1 MGIKTQNFMDWRYG
15 VARRSTPAKKK
26 KPATRGKA
34 NVRKKP
40 GKKPGG
46 FRRLMLGAAMV
57 AGAVSA
63 MIAAGSMLE
72 LDRAAQKAVS
82 NSSAGSSQIQT
93 RAERETS
100 KSPKL
105 DFSNGY
111 ESPNRPGYMVERTPE
126 DIDKTQPDALS
137 QPRITPV
144 PNVNPSPLPR
154 TDAPATPQ
162 VQLAWQKFATHV
174 PDTGR
179 APVIAIII
187 DDAGIDKARTERAAE
202 LPGPITISYLPYAT
216 HLPEQVAT
224 ARKRGHEIMLHMPME
239 PTSHTVDPGPHALL
253 TSYDKVAILNEMTW
267 MLDRFSGYVGVNNH
281 MGSKFT
287 SDPERMAV
295 VMQVMKSRG
304 LMFLDSRTSAKSVGY
319 QEAQK
324 YSVPAIERDVFI
336 DDADEADKINQ
347 MLDRV
352 EHVANKRG
360 YAVAIGHPRDLT
372 LEALNKWIPKMQA
385 AGFIFVPATDIVR
398 RNSVKVTG

>member
-1 MGIKTQNFMDWRYG
+1 M
-15 VARRSTPAKKK
+15 ARRSTPAKKK
-26 KPATRGKA
+26 KTAPRGKTKA
-34 NVRKKP
+34 KKKTA
-40 GKKPGG
+40 KKPGG

-72 LDRAAQKAVS
+72 LDRAAHKAVGNLAQNNAAS
-82 NSSAGSSQIQT
+82 GTSAPSSRQQQ
-93 RAERETS
+93 
-100 KSPKL
+100 PKM
-105 DFSNGY
+105 DFSKGY
-111 ESPNRPGYMVERTPE
+111 DAPNRPGYMVERPSDKGTTD
-126 DIDKTQPDALS
+126 DIEPIP
-137 QPRITPV
+137 QPR
-144 PNVNPSPLPR
+144 VNPLPNEATSPKPSLKALPSPDKGV
-154 TDAPATPQ
+154 TSGT
-162 VQLAWQKFATHV
+162 QLAWQKFATHV
-174 PDTGR
+174 PDTGN

-187 DDAGIDKARTERAAE
+187 DDAGIDKPRTERAAE
-202 LPGPITISYLPYAT
+202 LPAPITLSYLPYAT

-239 PTSHTVDPGPHALL
+239 PTSKVVDPGPHALL
-253 TSYDKVAILNEMTW
+253 TSYDKVAILNEMSW

-287 SDPERMAV
+287 ADPERMAV
-295 VMQVMKSRG
+295 VMQVMKARG

-324 YSVPAIERDVFI
+324 FHVPAIERDVFI
-336 DDADEADKINQ
+336 DDSNDTAKISE

-352 EHVANKRG
+352 EKVASKQG

-385 AGFIFVPATDIVR
+385 AGFVFVPATDIIR
-398 RNSVKVTG
+398 RNGVKVTG

>member
-1 MGIKTQNFMDWRYG
+1 M
-15 VARRSTPAKKK
+15 ARRSTPAKKK
-26 KPATRGKA
+26 KPATRGKTTA
-34 NVRKKP
+34 RKKP

-63 MIAAGSMLE
+63 IIAAGSMLE
-72 LDRAAQKAVS
+72 LDRAAHKAVS
-82 NSSAGSSQIQT
+82 DLSASSPAP
-93 RAERETS
+93 RAPAPRNTS
-100 KSPKL
+100 KPPKM
-105 DFSNGY
+105 DFSKGY
-111 ESPNRPGYMVERTPE
+111 DAPNRPGYMVERTPE
-126 DIDKTQPDALS
+126 DIDKSEPDSLPE
-137 QPRITPV
+137 PRISPV
-144 PNVNPSPLPR
+144 PNVNPAPLPEAQ
-154 TDAPATPQ
+154 APANM
-162 VQLAWQKFATHV
+162 QLAWQKFATRV
-174 PDTGR
+174 PDTGT

-187 DDAGIDKARTERAAE
+187 DDAGIDKPRTERAAE

-216 HLPEQVAT
+216 HLPEQVAS

-239 PTSHTVDPGPHALL
+239 PTSRTVDPGPHALL

-319 QEAQK
+319 QEAEK

-336 DDADEADKINQ
+336 DDADDATKIAN

-352 EHVANKRG
+352 EHVATKRG

-385 AGFIFVPATDIVR
+385 AGFIFVPATDIVH
-398 RNSVKVTG
+398 RNGIKVTG

>member
-1 MGIKTQNFMDWRYG
+1 M
-15 VARRSTPAKKK
+15 ARRSTPAKKK

-34 NVRKKP
+34 QTRKKTV
-40 GKKPGG
+40 KKPGG

-72 LDRAAQKAVS
+72 LDRAAHKAVS
-82 NSSAGSSQIQT
+82 DLSSGSSTQPNPP
-93 RAERETS
+93 ERQTS
-100 KSPKL
+100 KPPKM
-105 DFSNGY
+105 DFSKGY
-111 ESPNRPGYMVERTPE
+111 DAPNRPGYMVERTPE
-126 DIDKTQPDALS
+126 DIDKTEPDALP
-137 QPRITPV
+137 QPRP
-144 PNVNPSPLPR
+144 NPSPNVGSIPKLNPEPLPH
-154 TDAPATPQ
+154 AEPPANTE
-162 VQLAWQKFATHV
+162 LAWQKFATHV
-174 PDTGR
+174 PDTGS
-179 APVIAIII
+179 APVIAIVI
-187 DDAGIDKARTERAAE
+187 DDAGIDKLRTERAAE

-224 ARKRGHEIMLHMPME
+224 ARKRGHEILLHMPME
-239 PTSHTVDPGPHALL
+239 PTSRTVDPGPHALL

-267 MLDRFSGYVGVNNH
+267 MLDRFTGYVGVNNH

-319 QEAQK
+319 QEAGK

-336 DDADEADKINQ
+336 DDADDAGKISA

-352 EHVANKRG
+352 EHVASKRG

-372 LEALNKWIPKMQA
+372 LEALTKWIPKMQA
-385 AGFIFVPATDIVR
+385 AGFVFVPATDIVR
-398 RNSVKVTG
+398 RTGVKVTG

>member
-1 MGIKTQNFMDWRYG
+1 M
-15 VARRSTPAKKK
+15 ARRSTPAKKK

>member
-1 MGIKTQNFMDWRYG
+1 MDWRYG

-82 NSSAGSSQIQT
+82 NSSAGSPQIQT

-105 DFSNGY
+105 DFSKGY